1 MGCQPVLHT
10 IAMVYRRTKRSE
22 QVRADARDKIL
33 RAAAKLFV
41 QKGYDATTMQDIVK
55 AARTSIGNVY
65 FYFDNKETLAWTLL
79 EGAATAAW
87 VRTDEAV
94 ADVPRGASR
103 LAVMVMANAM
113 NLLGANAGLTRILL
127 FGATTRTLRD
137 RVGERFAARIRTY
150 ILDNVPSYPREQINT
165 AVTAWIGAAR
175 NCVEQRLAG
184 AIDGEPLDV
193 ARFLVRWNLRA
204 IGIADAEIDS
214 AIAVASKVVA
224 EWDVRGGGPVAP
236 HLLATI
242 PP

>member
-1 MGCQPVLHT
+1 
-10 IAMVYRRTKRSE
+10 MVYRRTKRSE
-22 QVRADARDKIL
+22 RVRTEARDKIL

-41 QKGYDATTMQDIVK
+41 QKGFDDTTMQDIVK

-65 FYFDNKETLAWTLL
+65 FYFANKEALAWTLL

-87 VRTDEAV
+87 VRTDEAI
-94 ADVPRGASR
+94 ADVPRGAAR

-113 NLLGANAGLTRILL
+113 NLLGPNAGLTRILL

-150 ILDNVPSYPREQINT
+150 ILDNIPSYPRDNIDT

-175 NCVEQRLAG
+175 NCIEQRLAG

-193 ARFLVRWNLRA
+193 ARFIVRWNLRA
-204 IGIADAEIDS
+204 IGIADAEIDN
-214 AIAVASKVVA
+214 AIVVASNVVA
-224 EWDVRGGGPVAP
+224 EWDEPGGGRVAP
-236 HLLATI
+236 HFMANA
-242 PP
+242 PG